1 MCPVTQSLKGGTG
14 SNVVFQY
21 WELNFGEKGS
31 ASPLPLNYLGKRT
44 SKSYR
49 GSFVLVLRDNVGP
62 KIFINLSYIC
72 HITVRKL
79 SVAKMCQKSDIKL
92 SEN

>member
-49 GSFVLVLRDNVGP
+49 GSFVLTKGEENNMFFKVHTE
-62 KIFINLSYIC
+62 YIMFF
-72 HITVRKL
+72 HLVSTF
-79 SVAKMCQKSDIKL
+79 AG
-92 SEN
+92 